1 MKAKRRRKK
10 AKGKA
15 EGFLL
20 GRDVQNVT
28 GAGAR
33 LAKAPSVFDARARAS
48 ARAGP
53 PKPPKEDTNP
63 PDALLDVPVL
73 RDFLRTWSRKAG
85 GGRALSLMK
94 KELLAVLHAV
104 VEVGQAGGAPW
115 ADEECPECGGELSL
129 VCVEC
134 ERPVGED

>member
-63 PDALLDVPVL
+63 PDALLEVPVL

-85 GGRALSLMK
+85 GGRALSAMK
-94 KELLAVLHAV
+94 KELLVVLHAV
-104 VEVGQAGGAPW
+104 VEVAQDAAVQAALKRGYEEGHQDAVEGNYDPPW
-115 ADEECPECGGELSL
+115 
-129 VCVEC
+129 
-134 ERPVGED
+134 ED